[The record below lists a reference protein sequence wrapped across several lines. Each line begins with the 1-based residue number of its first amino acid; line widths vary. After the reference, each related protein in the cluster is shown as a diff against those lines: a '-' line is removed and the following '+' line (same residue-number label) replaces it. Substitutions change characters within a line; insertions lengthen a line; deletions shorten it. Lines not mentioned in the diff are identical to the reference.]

1 MQDVTLL
8 NIAQGAA
15 QELFERE
22 KQRVLNNIA
31 DPYTEAK
38 APRSIQLKVAF
49 KPNPERDYA
58 IVEVTVSSKL
68 AATSGTAAP
77 VFIGVTE
84 DENGEPK
91 IVMRQQD
98 IAQKELGLTQ
108 PPGEGDE

>member
-1 MQDVTLL
+1 MQDVTLI

-22 KQRVLNNIA
+22 KKRVLENIA

-38 APRSIQLKVAF
+38 APRSISLKVNF
-49 KPNPERDYA
+49 KPNAERDYA

-68 AATSGTAAP
+68 AASSGTESP
-77 VFIGVTE
+77 VFIGIAD

-91 IVMRQQD
+91 VVMRQQD
-98 IAQKELGLTQ
+98 ISQQHLGFDPRKEN
-108 PPGEGDE
+108 E